1 MTDFCETMPKGTAL
15 PCLFVFMRYKTLY
28 IVVVKFCNHKIL
40 TMEDTYGIIG
50 ALGFMN
56 QHMTETEN
64 I

>member
-1 MTDFCETMPKGTAL
+1 MPKGTAL

-40 TMEDTYGIIG
+40 TTEDTYGIIG